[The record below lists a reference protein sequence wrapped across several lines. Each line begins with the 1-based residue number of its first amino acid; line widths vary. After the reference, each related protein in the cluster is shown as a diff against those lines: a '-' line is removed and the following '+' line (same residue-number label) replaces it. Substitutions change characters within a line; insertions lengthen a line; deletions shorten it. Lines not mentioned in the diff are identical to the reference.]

1 MKWMLKNSAGKP
13 DGVRTL
19 TVLSFAVVSFN
30 VLLAMFDSVTIGER
44 TFNIREPDVAL
55 LTLYMGMTGTGYVM
69 RRNKKDS
76 KEGEPSDTE

>member
-1 MKWMLKNSAGKP
+1 
-13 DGVRTL
+13 
-19 TVLSFAVVSFN
+19 
-30 VLLAMFDSVTIGER
+30 VTIGER